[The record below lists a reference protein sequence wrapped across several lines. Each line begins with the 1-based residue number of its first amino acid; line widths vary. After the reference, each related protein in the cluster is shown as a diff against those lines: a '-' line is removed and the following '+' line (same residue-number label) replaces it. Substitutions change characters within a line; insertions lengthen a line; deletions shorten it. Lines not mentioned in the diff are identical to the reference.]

1 MGPSSPSAPDST
13 SRSASGQ
20 TKLLRISRT
29 RPTIQYTTTHPCA
42 VVLTDTAAA
51 TWPDQARGPRA
62 VHGRA
67 DRSAIP
73 RTQPPDRAP
82 RRRRGG
88 SGAGQ
93 RAPARDRRAAHA
105 ATHGPR
111 TRAHPRRTRP
121 VPVCACYAT
130 EALLSVL
137 PRGSVPR
144 TEVVACRAARP
155 PAPLLKSPMAM
166 CSGALAIGGGARA
179 VVFRVGRHMRG
190 LALPGCRSRSEID
203 TGTQRRGLAAAARRA
218 RALVCMYMT
227 CARRHQHG
235 CRRDGLRFGAASAVS
250 LSPRPRTRGFFGLER
265 WWPGQFAKA
274 TRDDGLATPWPM
286 CASLVGGRPWSL
298 PGFSLVYRLFLR
310 HFCLRGHR
318 SPVDRGCV
326 V

>member
-1 MGPSSPSAPDST
+1 VGPSSPSAPDST

-166 CSGALAIGGGARA
+166 CSGALAIGGGGTRGRFQGRPSHARPGPAWLPLAIGNRHRHTAARAGCCRSARASACVHVHDMRASSPTRLSSRRVALRRGVRCQPVAATANARLFWARA
-179 VVFRVGRHMRG
+179 VV
-190 LALPGCRSRSEID
+190 
-203 TGTQRRGLAAAARRA
+203 ARTVR
-218 RALVCMYMT
+218 
-227 CARRHQHG
+227 QSDEG
-235 CRRDGLRFGAASAVS
+235 
-250 LSPRPRTRGFFGLER
+250 
-265 WWPGQFAKA
+265 
-274 TRDDGLATPWPM
+274 
-286 CASLVGGRPWSL
+286 
-298 PGFSLVYRLFLR
+298 
-310 HFCLRGHR
+310 
-318 SPVDRGCV
+318 
-326 V
+326 

>member
-1 MGPSSPSAPDST
+1 M
-13 SRSASGQ
+13 
-20 TKLLRISRT
+20 
-29 RPTIQYTTTHPCA
+29 
-42 VVLTDTAAA
+42 
-51 TWPDQARGPRA
+51 
-62 VHGRA
+62 HGRA